1 MKKNVLTTLA
11 VIAMTTVPFA
21 AFAADNTTSASFKDL
36 QTLLKQSQQQM
47 EASANALDQAAS
59 VEAPSYIKNG
69 TGNPNRMTTMDSSS
83 YTTSSIILNNGN
95 GNGKNTTTTT
105 RNTANNY
112 TSVLDNT
119 DVGNVNLSS
128 IVVDEDAE
136 TIADDSIGFSESMPV
151 TKEAS
156 NKVAA
161 TTTSANKPAITS
173 LSQST
178 IMRVPDAT
186 AIRGSEVAKWQSRYD
201 ENSQNAFDV
210 TLNNST
216 YTFKL
221 PAKTTGYNV
230 STSNSYSTGNGATAS
245 TFTTNVVNESIVN
258 GQALRTTI
266 QLKQPADAAIV
277 LKTLQQKH
285 FASDNELQTLF
296 AYNEMYDGVKTDAN
310 YEYID
315 SKNIFIG
322 LKSGFV
328 SAPNGD
334 QRPYAITIGA
344 LSDNTVVTVTVA
356 SNNESD
362 YDLVKGTAYAVL
374 ASATAKN

>member
-83 YTTSSIILNNGN
+83 YTTSSIILNNG
-95 GNGKNTTTTT
+95 KNTTTTT

-151 TKEAS
+151 TKEVS

>member
-83 YTTSSIILNNGN
+83 YTTSSIILN
-95 GNGKNTTTTT
+95 NGKNTTTTT

-201 ENSQNAFDV
+201 ENSQNVFDV

>member
-83 YTTSSIILNNGN
+83 YTTSSIILNNG
-95 GNGKNTTTTT
+95 KNITTTT

>member
-95 GNGKNTTTTT
+95 GKNTTTTT

-161 TTTSANKPAITS
+161 TATSANKPAITS

-186 AIRGSEVAKWQSRYD
+186 AIRGSEVAKWRSRYD

>member
-83 YTTSSIILNNGN
+83 YTTSSIILNN

-230 STSNSYSTGNGATAS
+230 STSNSYSTGNVATAS

>member
-83 YTTSSIILNNGN
+83 YTTSSIILNNG
-95 GNGKNTTTTT
+95 KNTTTTT

-136 TIADDSIGFSESMPV
+136 TIADDSIGFTESMPV

>member
-95 GNGKNTTTTT
+95 GKNTTTTT

-136 TIADDSIGFSESMPV
+136 TIANDSIGFSESMPV

>member
-83 YTTSSIILNNGN
+83 YTTSSIILNN

-201 ENSQNAFDV
+201 ENSQNVFDV

>member
-83 YTTSSIILNNGN
+83 YTTSSIILNN

-328 SAPNGD
+328 SARNGD

-344 LSDNTVVTVTVA
+344 FSDNTVVTVTVA

>member
-1 MKKNVLTTLA
+1 
-11 VIAMTTVPFA
+11 
-21 AFAADNTTSASFKDL
+21 
-36 QTLLKQSQQQM
+36 
-47 EASANALDQAAS
+47 
-59 VEAPSYIKNG
+59 
-69 TGNPNRMTTMDSSS
+69 MDSSS
-83 YTTSSIILNNGN
+83 YTTSSIILNN

>member
-83 YTTSSIILNNGN
+83 YTTSSIILNN

-277 LKTLQQKH
+277 LKALQQKH

>member
-11 VIAMTTVPFA
+11 VIAMTTVPLA
-21 AFAADNTTSASFKDL
+21 AFAADNTTSAYFKDL

-83 YTTSSIILNNGN
+83 YTTSSIILN
-95 GNGKNTTTTT
+95 NGKNTTTTT

>member
-95 GNGKNTTTTT
+95 GKNTTTTT

-161 TTTSANKPAITS
+161 TTTSANKPTITS

>member
-69 TGNPNRMTTMDSSS
+69 TGNPNRITTMDSSS
-83 YTTSSIILNNGN
+83 YTTSSIILNN

>member
-83 YTTSSIILNNGN
+83 YTTSSIILNN

-221 PAKTTGYNV
+221 PAKTTDYNV

>member
-83 YTTSSIILNNGN
+83 YTTSSIILNN

-285 FASDNELQTLF
+285 FASVNELQTLF

>member
-83 YTTSSIILNNGN
+83 YTTSSIILNN

-186 AIRGSEVAKWQSRYD
+186 AIRGSEVAIWQSRYD

>member
-83 YTTSSIILNNGN
+83 YTTSSIILNN

-285 FASDNELQTLF
+285 FDSDNELQTLF

>member
-21 AFAADNTTSASFKDL
+21 AFAADNTTSAFFKDL

-83 YTTSSIILNNGN
+83 YTTSSIILNN

>member
-83 YTTSSIILNNGN
+83 YTTSSIILNN

-216 YTFKL
+216 YTSTL

>member
-21 AFAADNTTSASFKDL
+21 AFAAGNTTSASFKDL

-83 YTTSSIILNNGN
+83 YTTSSIILNN

>member
-83 YTTSSIILNNGN
+83 YTTSSIILNN

>member
-1 MKKNVLTTLA
+1 M
-11 VIAMTTVPFA
+11 
-21 AFAADNTTSASFKDL
+21 
-36 QTLLKQSQQQM
+36 
-47 EASANALDQAAS
+47 
-59 VEAPSYIKNG
+59 
-69 TGNPNRMTTMDSSS
+69 
-83 YTTSSIILNNGN
+83 
-95 GNGKNTTTTT
+95 
-105 RNTANNY
+105 
-112 TSVLDNT
+112 
-119 DVGNVNLSS
+119 
-128 IVVDEDAE
+128 
-136 TIADDSIGFSESMPV
+136 
-151 TKEAS
+151 
-156 NKVAA
+156 
-161 TTTSANKPAITS
+161 
-173 LSQST
+173 
-178 IMRVPDAT
+178 
-186 AIRGSEVAKWQSRYD
+186 
-201 ENSQNAFDV
+201 

>member
-83 YTTSSIILNNGN
+83 YTTSSIILNN

-221 PAKTTGYNV
+221 PAKTTSYNV

>member
-83 YTTSSIILNNGN
+83 YTTSSIILNN

-344 LSDNTVVTVTVA
+344 LSDYTVVTVTVA

>member
-95 GNGKNTTTTT
+95 GKNTTTTT

-161 TTTSANKPAITS
+161 TTTSANRPAITS

>member
-83 YTTSSIILNNGN
+83 YTTSSIILNNG
-95 GNGKNTTTTT
+95 KNTTTTT

-161 TTTSANKPAITS
+161 TTTSANKPTITS

>member
-83 YTTSSIILNNGN
+83 YTTSSIILNN

-344 LSDNTVVTVTVA
+344 FSDNTVVTVTVA

>member
-21 AFAADNTTSASFKDL
+21 AFAADNTTSAYFKDL

-83 YTTSSIILNNGN
+83 YTTSSIILN
-95 GNGKNTTTTT
+95 NGKNTTTTT

>member
-69 TGNPNRMTTMDSSS
+69 NGNPNHMTTMDSSS
-83 YTTSSIILNNGN
+83 YTTSSIILNN

>member
-83 YTTSSIILNNGN
+83 YTTSSIILN
-95 GNGKNTTTTT
+95 NGKNTTTTT

>member
-95 GNGKNTTTTT
+95 GKNTTTTN

>member
-83 YTTSSIILNNGN
+83 YTTSSIILNN

-328 SAPNGD
+328 SATNGD

>member
-95 GNGKNTTTTT
+95 GKNTTTTT

-173 LSQST
+173 LIQST

>member
-83 YTTSSIILNNGN
+83 YTTSSIILNN

-186 AIRGSEVAKWQSRYD
+186 AIRGSEVAIWQSRYD

-334 QRPYAITIGA
+334 QRPYAITIGS

>member
-83 YTTSSIILNNGN
+83 YTTSSIILNN

-258 GQALRTTI
+258 GQALRTTV

>member
-83 YTTSSIILNNGN
+83 YTTSSIILNN

-245 TFTTNVVNESIVN
+245 SFTTNVVNESIVN

>member
-1 MKKNVLTTLA
+1 
-11 VIAMTTVPFA
+11 
-21 AFAADNTTSASFKDL
+21 
-36 QTLLKQSQQQM
+36 M

-83 YTTSSIILNNGN
+83 YTTSSIILNN

>member
-83 YTTSSIILNNGN
+83 YTTSSIILNN

-186 AIRGSEVAKWQSRYD
+186 AIRGSEVAKWRSRYD

>member
-83 YTTSSIILNNGN
+83 YTTSSIILNN

-322 LKSGFV
+322 LKSGCV